1 MSQLVSQL
9 RCIQN
14 LIPSSHILR
23 GLPSAHF
30 SSNFAK
36 VKQQTIPE
44 GKYSLVLTFSDAI
57 SHQKNGFA
65 RLLQSACRNLCNVI
79 LTT

>member
-9 RCIQN
+9 RCIQK

-23 GLPSAHF
+23 VLPSAHF

-36 VKQQTIPE
+36 VKQQIPE

-57 SHQKNGFA
+57 SHQ
-65 RLLQSACRNLCNVI
+65 
-79 LTT
+79 